1 MHIFLS
7 VGEPSGDQHAAH
19 LMRELQTR
27 QPDLRVSGFGG
38 PLMEQAGLNSLF
50 RLTDLAVMGLLKVLP
65 LIGKFYALVRQ
76 AERFFAE
83 QKPDAVVLVDF
94 PGFNWWIA
102 RKAKAAGIPVFYYLP
117 PQLWAWAS
125 WRVNR
130 VRKYVDHVISA
141 LPFER
146 DWYQQ
151 QGIAVDYV
159 GHPFFDEISDHPL
172 DEKLIESWR
181 TGRRRIVALL
191 PGSRNQEVARNWPII
206 LEAARRLHADH
217 PDVTFLAACFRDQ
230 HRRACLTEFL
240 VKCPTLP
247 VQFFVGKTSE
257 IIEVADCAM
266 MVSGSVSLEL
276 LARGTPAAVVY
287 SLSRGMNVLRHL
299 LLRCRYIS
307 LPNLIADR
315 EIMPEFISVG
325 SPEPAIRGLHTSV
338 CRWLDSPDALQ
349 QVRDE
354 LAETGIGVQETGAT
368 VRTAETILRYLGAS
382 SPDIVETET
391 RRAA

>member
-1 MHIFLS
+1 MHIFFS

-19 LMRELQTR
+19 LMRELQAR
-27 QPDLRVSGFGG
+27 QPDVRCSGFGG
-38 PLMEQAGLNSLF
+38 PMMEEAGLESQF
-50 RLTDLAVMGLLKVLP
+50 RLTNLAVMGLLKVLP
-65 LIGKFYALVRQ
+65 LIGKFYSLVKQ
-76 AERFFAE
+76 AERYFAE

-102 RKAKAAGIPVFYYLP
+102 KKAKAAGIPVFYYLP

-125 WRVNR
+125 WRVR
-130 VRKYVDHVISA
+130 KVRKFVDHVISA

-151 QGIAVDYV
+151 QNIAVDYV
-159 GHPFFDEISDHPL
+159 GHPFFDEVADHPL
-172 DEKLIESWR
+172 DDQFVANWR
-181 TGRRRIVALL
+181 SGNRRIVALL

-217 PDVTFLAACFRDQ
+217 PDVTFLTACFRDQ
-230 HRRACLTEFL
+230 HRRACQAEQL
-240 VKCPTLP
+240 VKCPSLP

-276 LARGTPAAVVY
+276 LARGTPATVVY

-315 EIMPEFISVG
+315 EVMPEFISVG
-325 SPEPAIRGLHTSV
+325 NPEPAINGLHKSV
-338 CRWLDSPDALQ
+338 TEWLASPLALE
-349 QVRDE
+349 QVRQS
-354 LAETGIGVQETGAT
+354 LAETGKGFQETGAT
-368 VRTAETILRYLGAS
+368 ARTAETILRHLGATAEIES
-382 SPDIVETET
+382 KPGI
-391 RRAA
+391 AA

>member
-1 MHIFLS
+1 MHIFFS

-19 LMRELQTR
+19 LMRELQAR
-27 QPDLRVSGFGG
+27 QPDVRCSGFGG
-38 PLMEQAGLNSLF
+38 PLMEEAGLESQF
-50 RLTDLAVMGLLKVLP
+50 RLTNLAVMGLLKVLP
-65 LIGKFYALVRQ
+65 LIGKFYSLVKQ
-76 AERFFAE
+76 AERYFAE

-102 RKAKAAGIPVFYYLP
+102 KKAKAAGIPVFYYLP

-125 WRVNR
+125 WRVRR

-151 QGIAVDYV
+151 QNIAVDYV
-159 GHPFFDEISDHPL
+159 GHPFFDEVADHPL
-172 DEKLIESWR
+172 DEQFVANWR
-181 TGRRRIVALL
+181 SGNRRIVALL

-217 PDVTFLAACFRDQ
+217 PDVTFLTACFRDQ
-230 HRRACLTEFL
+230 HRRSCQAEQLA
-240 VKCPTLP
+240 KCPSLP

-257 IIEVADCAM
+257 IIEAADCAM

-287 SLSRGMNVLRHL
+287 SLSQGMNVLRHL

-315 EIMPEFISVG
+315 EVMPEFISVG
-325 SPEPAIRGLHTSV
+325 NPEPAINGLHKSV
-338 CRWLDSPDALQ
+338 TEWLASPLALE
-349 QVRDE
+349 QVRQS
-354 LAETGIGVQETGAT
+354 LAETGKGFQETGAT
-368 VRTAETILRYLGAS
+368 ARTAETILRHLGVTTDTA
-382 SPDIVETET
+382 TEPGI
-391 RRAA
+391 AA